1 MSHNPQALL
10 SRGKLVKIH
19 KRRCQAGSE
28 FATFFDFFW
37 REDEPWVVLRL
48 STGRRIAMPTSWT
61 DLPRSAFPSSDG
73 QAELLPS
80 ALLELSQHLR
90 ELRSKLLR
98 RTRSKRR
105 SKNHLTI
112 SGKALKR

>member
-10 SRGKLVKIH
+10 SRGKLVRIC
-19 KRRCQAGSE
+19 KRRCQVGSE

-48 STGRRIAMPTSWT
+48 STGRRIAMPASWT
-61 DLPRSAFPSSDG
+61 DLPKNAFPSIRG
-73 QAELLPS
+73 RAELLPP

-90 ELRSKLLR
+90 ALQTKPSR
-98 RTRSKRR
+98 RTKAKRPHKDLR
-105 SKNHLTI
+105 
-112 SGKALKR
+112 

>member
-1 MSHNPQALL
+1 MSHKPQAVL
-10 SRGKLVKIH
+10 SRGNLVKIH

-48 STGRRIAMPTSWT
+48 STGRRIAMPASWT
-61 DLPRSAFPSSDG
+61 DLPKNAFPASRNRV
-73 QAELLPS
+73 ELLPS
-80 ALLELSQHLR
+80 ALLELSRHLR
-90 ELRSKLLR
+90 ELQNKPSR

-105 SKNHLTI
+105 HKDP
-112 SGKALKR
+112 R

>member
-1 MSHNPQALL
+1 MSHNPQAVL

-19 KRRCQAGSE
+19 KRRCQASGE

-48 STGRRIAMPTSWT
+48 STGRRIAMPASWT
-61 DLPRSAFPSSDG
+61 DLPKNAFPLSQG
-73 QAELLPS
+73 RAELLPL

-90 ELRSKLLR
+90 ALQMKPSR
-98 RTRSKRR
+98 RTKSKRR
-105 SKNHLTI
+105 HKNP
-112 SGKALKR
+112 R